1 MSTEENLR
9 HLAMY
14 RLKQAE
20 ESMDEAKYLFEGKKK
35 SMKFC

>member
-1 MSTEENLR
+1 MSTEENLC

-35 SMKFC
+35 SMKSC